1 MYYGGLTA
9 LLEMS
14 VKSASDRAEADLVD
28 HLVNLF
34 KACVLPNLV
43 ETWLSWLTCKTKL
56 GLPT

>member
-14 VKSASDRAEADLVD
+14 FKPASDGAEAVLVD
-28 HLVNLF
+28 YLVNLF
-34 KACVLPNLV
+34 RACVLPNLV
-43 ETWLSWLTCKTKL
+43 ETWLSWLTCQSKL